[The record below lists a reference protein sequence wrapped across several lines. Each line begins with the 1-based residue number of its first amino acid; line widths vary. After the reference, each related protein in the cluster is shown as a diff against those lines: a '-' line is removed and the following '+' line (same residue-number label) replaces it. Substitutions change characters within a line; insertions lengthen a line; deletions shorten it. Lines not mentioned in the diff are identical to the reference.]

1 MGQTEKKPVTRED
14 LFQFRFVSEV
24 SFSPDG
30 QWASY
35 VVNQADREENRYHSG
50 IWAVN
55 METKE
60 NKLLAAR
67 GEVKAPVWLDEE
79 TLLFASGRDMDKEEA
94 KKRTEYY
101 RLSLTGGEAVKAMSI
116 PVKVEKLRKLKDKW
130 LVLATVDENQEDS
143 KASKGAAGQQARG
156 QDAGAAGGGECQGG
170 TSAGEDSYEAEEGKD
185 YYIYE
190 ELPFWFNGKGIR
202 SRKRSALYL
211 FDEVSEEMTRVS
223 QKYLDIVSFDVSPD
237 KTKVVWCGPEYDS
250 VMPRTCGLYL
260 YNIEEGKQK
269 QLVKEDLYDVNQVCF
284 MGDGKIFYTASTYER
299 VGKHP
304 RYYIYDLAQGGSARQ
319 LPYQDASVGNIVGS
333 DAKFGGGSSAV
344 YCREKDVLYLVQTL
358 WGDSKIMAMDQEGA
372 VTEVTKAAGAV
383 TGFDVNGG
391 RIVMTAMR
399 GQHLAEVYALCPD
412 SGEEEKLTGFNDEYL
427 ENHKVS
433 HPESFR
439 YDSKNGY
446 EMEGYVT
453 KPADYE
459 PGKKYPAVLEIHGG
473 PKTASGTV
481 FFHEYQCLAND
492 GYFVI
497 YCNPRGSDGRGE
509 AFADITEVFGK
520 DDFEDLLEFTD
531 QALAHYPDIDP
542 GKVGVCGGS
551 YGGFMCNWIVG
562 HTDRYAAAVSQR
574 SISNYLTKCL
584 YTDIGYYAN
593 RLQMGAYPWENFHK
607 VWSMSPLSGAK
618 DAKTPLLL
626 LQSDEDYRCWMGD
639 AIQMFSAVK
648 RQGTDARLVLFH
660 GENHELS
667 RSGKP
672 ENRMTRLKE
681 LEGWFEKYL
690 R

>member
-14 LFQFRFVSEV
+14 LYQFHFVSEV

-35 VVNQADREENRYHSG
+35 VVNQADQEENCYHSS
-50 IWAVN
+50 IWVVN
-55 METKE
+55 TETGE
-60 NKLLAAR
+60 NRLMASR
-67 GEVKAPVWLDEE
+67 GEAKAPVWIDGE
-79 TLLFASGRDMDKEEA
+79 TLLFASGRELDKEDA
-94 KKRTEYY
+94 KNQTEYY
-101 RLSLTGGEAVKAMSI
+101 AISLGGGEAAKAMTV
-116 PVKVEKLRKLKDKW
+116 PAKVEKLRKLGEKW
-130 LVLATVDENQEDS
+130 LVLATVDENEDS
-143 KASKGAAGQQARG
+143 GKEARQEAGKPAGGAVCAGTDGQAAGDPENWEAKE
-156 QDAGAAGGGECQGG
+156 GE
-170 TSAGEDSYEAEEGKD
+170 D

-202 SRKRSALYL
+202 SRKRSALYI
-211 FDEVSEEMTRVS
+211 FDEDGKTMTRIS
-223 QKYLDIVSFDVSPD
+223 QKYLDTVSFDVSED
-237 KTKVVWCGPEYDS
+237 GKKIAWCGPVYDS
-250 VMPRTCGLYL
+250 VMPRTCGLYVYDTEAGRL
-260 YNIEEGKQK
+260 SQP
-269 QLVKEDLYDVNQVCF
+269 VKEDIYDVNQVCF
-284 MGDGKIFYTASTYER
+284 MGNEEIFYTASTYER

-304 RYYIYDLAQGGSARQ
+304 RYYICSLTEGSLRQ
-319 LPYQDASVGNIVGS
+319 LPYCDASVGNIVGS
-333 DAKFGGGSSAV
+333 DAKFGVGRSAV
-344 YCREKDVLYLVQTL
+344 YCQEKKVLYLLQTL
-358 WGDSKIMAMDQEGA
+358 RGDCKLMAMDRQGNL
-372 VTEVTKAAGAV
+372 TEVTKEAGAV
-383 TGFDVNGG
+383 TGFDVRGG
-391 RIVMTAMR
+391 RVVMTAMR
-399 GQHLAEVYALCPD
+399 GQHLAEVYALCPE
-412 SGEEEKLTGFNDEYL
+412 SGREEKLTCFNDGYL
-427 ENHKVS
+427 DSHKVS
-433 HPESFR
+433 EPETFR
-439 YDSKNGY
+439 YESRNGY
-446 EMEGYVT
+446 EMEGYVI

-459 PGKKYPAVLEIHGG
+459 QGKKYPAVLEIHGG

-481 FFHEYQCLAND
+481 FFHEYQCLASD

-531 QALAHYPDIDP
+531 QALSRYPDMD
-542 GKVGVCGGS
+542 GEKMGVCGGS

-593 RLQMGAYPWENFHK
+593 RLQMGAYPWEDFHK

-618 DAKTPLLL
+618 DARTPLLL

-639 AIQMFSAVK
+639 AVQMFSAVK
-648 RQGTDARLVLFH
+648 RQGVDARLVLFH

-672 ENRMTRLKE
+672 ANRMTRLKE

-690 R
+690 

>member
-14 LFQFRFVSEV
+14 LFEFHFVSEV

-35 VVNQADREENRYHSG
+35 VVNQADKEENCYHSS

-55 METKE
+55 MGTKE

-67 GEVKAPVWLDEE
+67 GEAKAPVWLDGE
-79 TLLFASGRDMDKEEA
+79 TLLFASGRDQDKEEA
-94 KKRTEYY
+94 KKETRYY
-101 RLSLTGGEAVKAMSI
+101 RLSLTGGEAVKAMTV
-116 PVKVEKLRKLKDKW
+116 PVKVEKLRKLKDQW
-130 LVLATVDENQEDS
+130 LVLATADENQEDLQVS
-143 KASKGAAGQQARG
+143 EETPGQ
-156 QDAGAAGGGECQGG
+156 E
-170 TSAGEDSYEAEEGKD
+170 AGEAGNGEDLYEAEEGKD

-211 FDEVSEEMTRVS
+211 FHEGTGELTRIS
-223 QKYLDIVSFDVSPD
+223 QKYLDIVSFDVSAD
-237 KTKVVWCGPEYDS
+237 GTKVVWCGPLYDS
-250 VMPRTCGLYL
+250 IMPRTCGLYL
-260 YNIEEGKQK
+260 YDCVTGKMS

-284 MGDGKIFYTASTYER
+284 MGNSKIFYTASTYER

-304 RYYIYDLAQGGSARQ
+304 RYYIYDLGENASRQ
-319 LPYQDASVGNIVGS
+319 LPYCDASVGNIVGS
-333 DAKFGGGSSAV
+333 DAKFGGGKSAV
-344 YCREKDVLYLVQTL
+344 YCQEKGVLYLVQTL
-358 WGDSKIMAMDQEGA
+358 WGDSRIMAVDQDGA
-372 VTEVTKAAGAV
+372 VTEVTKEAGAV
-383 TGFDVNGG
+383 TGLDVRGG
-391 RIVMTAMR
+391 KIVMTAMR
-399 GQHLAEVYALCPD
+399 GQHLGEVYALCPEN
-412 SGEEEKLTGFNDEYL
+412 GREEKLTGLNDEYL
-427 ENHKVS
+427 ASRKVS
-433 HPESFR
+433 SPESFR
-439 YDSKNGY
+439 YNSRNGY
-446 EMEGYVT
+446 EMEGYVI

-481 FFHEYQCLAND
+481 FFHEYQCLASD

-531 QALAHYPDIDP
+531 QALAHYPDMDP
-542 GKVGVCGGS
+542 EKVGVCGGS

-593 RLQMGAYPWENFHK
+593 RLQMGAYPWEDFHK

-639 AIQMFSAVK
+639 AVQMFSAVK

-672 ENRMTRLKE
+672 QNRMTRLKE
-681 LEGWFEKYL
+681 LEAWFEKYL
-690 R
+690 G

>member
-14 LFQFRFVSEV
+14 LFQFHFVSEL

-30 QWASY
+30 QWAAY
-35 VVNQADREENRYHSG
+35 VVNQADQEDNCYHSS

-60 NKLLAAR
+60 NRFMAAR
-67 GEVKAPVWLDEE
+67 GEAKAPVWLDGK
-79 TLLFASGRDMDKEEA
+79 TILFTSERDLDKEEA
-94 KKRTEYY
+94 KNKTEYY
-101 RLSLTGGEAVKAMSI
+101 GISLKGGEAAKAMTV
-116 PVKVEKLRKLKDKW
+116 PVKVEKLRKLGDKW
-130 LVLATVDENQEDS
+130 LVLASVNENEEAQAES
-143 KASKGAAGQQARG
+143 AAPGKTADWGKPDGQAEHGKSQ
-156 QDAGAAGGGECQGG
+156 
-170 TSAGEDSYEAEEGKD
+170 EAESCEGENCEAKEGED

-202 SRKRSALYL
+202 SRKRSALYI
-211 FDEVSEEMTRVS
+211 FDETEEKLTRIS
-223 QKYLDIVSFDVSPD
+223 QKYLDTVSFDVSSD
-237 KTKVVWCGPEYDS
+237 GKKVAWCGPIYDS
-250 VMPRTCGLYL
+250 IMPRTCGLYVYDVETGDL
-260 YNIEEGKQK
+260 KQP
-269 QLVKEDLYDVNQVCF
+269 VKEDLYDVNQVCF
-284 MGDGKIFYTASTYER
+284 MGDEEIFYTASTYER
-299 VGKHP
+299 VGRHP
-304 RYYIYDLAQGGSARQ
+304 RYYICGLAGGDSRE
-319 LPYQDASVGNIVGS
+319 LPYCDASVGNIVGS
-333 DAKFGGGSSAV
+333 DAKFGAGRSVA
-344 YCREKDVLYLVQTL
+344 YCPEKKVLYLLQTL
-358 WGDSKIMAMDQEGA
+358 WGDCKLMAMDRQGNL
-372 VTEVTKAAGAV
+372 TEVTKEAGAV
-383 TGFDVNGG
+383 TGFDVKSGT
-391 RIVMTAMR
+391 IVMTAMR
-399 GQHLAEVYALCPD
+399 GQHLAEVYALCPE
-412 SGEEEKLTGFNDEYL
+412 SGREEKLTGFNDGYL
-427 ENHKVS
+427 DSRKVS
-433 HPESFR
+433 EPESIR
-439 YDSKNGY
+439 YNSKNGY
-446 EMEGYVT
+446 EMEGYVI

-459 PGKKYPAVLEIHGG
+459 PGKRYPAVLEIHGG

-492 GYFVI
+492 GYFVM

-531 QALAHYPDIDP
+531 QVLARYPDID
-542 GKVGVCGGS
+542 GEKVGVCGGS

-593 RLQMGAYPWENFHK
+593 RLQMGAYPWEDFHK

-618 DAKTPLLL
+618 NARTPLLL

-672 ENRMTRLKE
+672 KNRITRLKE
-681 LEGWFEKYL
+681 LERWFEKYL
-690 R
+690 S

>member
-14 LFQFRFVSEV
+14 LFEFRFVSEV

-35 VVNQADREENRYHSG
+35 VVNQADKEENCYHSS

-55 METKE
+55 MGTKE

-67 GEVKAPVWLDEE
+67 GEAKAPVWLDGE
-79 TLLFASGRDMDKEEA
+79 TLLFASGRDQDKEEA
-94 KKRTEYY
+94 KKNTEYY
-101 RLSLTGGEAVKAMSI
+101 RLSLTGGEAVKAMTV
-116 PVKVEKLRKLKDKW
+116 PVKVEKLRKLKDQW
-130 LVLATVDENQEDS
+130 LVLATADENQEEL
-143 KASKGAAGQQARG
+143 KASEETPGQEVGAAGN
-156 QDAGAAGGGECQGG
+156 
-170 TSAGEDSYEAEEGKD
+170 GEDLYEAEEGKD

-211 FDEVSEEMTRVS
+211 FREETGELTRIS
-223 QKYLDIVSFDVSPD
+223 QKYLDIVSFDVSAD
-237 KTKVVWCGPEYDS
+237 GTKAVWCGPLYDS
-250 VMPRTCGLYL
+250 IMPRTCGLYV
-260 YNIEEGKQK
+260 YDCETGKMS

-284 MGDGKIFYTASTYER
+284 MGDSRIFYTASTYER

-304 RYYIYDLAQGGSARQ
+304 RYYIYDLGENASRQ
-319 LPYQDASVGNIVGS
+319 LPYCDASVGNIVGS
-333 DAKFGGGSSAV
+333 DAKFGGGKSAV
-344 YCREKDVLYLVQTL
+344 YCQEKDVLYLVQTL
-358 WGDSKIMAMDQEGA
+358 WGDSRIMAVGQDGA
-372 VTEVTKAAGAV
+372 VAEVTKEAGAV
-383 TGFDVNGG
+383 TGLDVRGG
-391 RIVMTAMR
+391 KIVMTAMR
-399 GQHLAEVYALCPD
+399 GQHLGEVYALCPE
-412 SGEEEKLTGFNDEYL
+412 SGREEKLTGLNDEYL
-427 ENHKVS
+427 ASHKVS
-433 HPESFR
+433 SPESFR
-439 YDSKNGY
+439 YNSRNGY
-446 EMEGYVT
+446 EMEGYVI

-481 FFHEYQCLAND
+481 FFHEYQCLASD

-520 DDFEDLLEFTD
+520 NDFEDLLEFTD
-531 QALAHYPDIDP
+531 QALAHYPDMDP
-542 GKVGVCGGS
+542 EKVGVCGGS

-593 RLQMGAYPWENFHK
+593 RLQMGAYPWEDFHK

-672 ENRMTRLKE
+672 RNRMTRLKE
-681 LEGWFEKYL
+681 LEAWFKKYL
-690 R
+690 G

>member
-14 LFQFRFVSEV
+14 LFQFHFVSEV

-35 VVNQADREENRYHSG
+35 VVNQADQEENCYHSS

-55 METKE
+55 MGTKE
-60 NKLLAAR
+60 NRLMAAR
-67 GEVKAPVWLDEE
+67 GEAKAPVWLDGE
-79 TLLFASGRDMDKEEA
+79 TLLFASGRDLDKEAA
-94 KKRTEYY
+94 KNKTEYY
-101 RLSLTGGEAVKAMSI
+101 TISLNGGEASKAMTLPVKA
-116 PVKVEKLRKLKDKW
+116 EKLKRFGDRW
-130 LVLATVDENQEDS
+130 LVLATVDENEACGGED
-143 KASKGAAGQQARG
+143 RRT
-156 QDAGAAGGGECQGG
+156 AGGKDREN
-170 TSAGEDSYEAEEGKD
+170 DSYEAREGED

-211 FDEVSEEMTRVS
+211 FDEAEEKLTRIS
-223 QKYLDIVSFDVSPD
+223 QKYLDTVSFDVSPD
-237 KTKVVWCGPEYDS
+237 GKKAVWCGPIYDS
-250 VMPRTCGLYL
+250 IMPRTCGLYVYDRETGDL
-260 YNIEEGKQK
+260 K
-269 QLVKEDLYDVNQVCF
+269 QLVKEDVYDVNQVCF
-284 MGDGKIFYTASTYER
+284 MGNDEIFYTASTYER

-304 RYYIYDLAQGGSARQ
+304 RYYICSLAEGASRQ
-319 LPYQDASVGNIVGS
+319 LPYCDASVGNIVGS
-333 DAKFGGGSSAV
+333 DAKFGTGKSVV
-344 YCREKDVLYLVQTL
+344 YCPEKKTLYLLQTL
-358 WGDSKIMAMDQEGA
+358 WGDCKLMAMDCRGKVTA
-372 VTEVTKAAGAV
+372 VTEEAGAV
-383 TGFDVNGG
+383 TGFDVKNGS
-391 RIVMTAMR
+391 IVMTAMR
-399 GQHLAEVYALCPD
+399 GQGLAEVYALCPET
-412 SGEEEKLTGFNDEYL
+412 GREEKITGFNDSYL
-427 ENHKVS
+427 DSHKVS
-433 HPESFR
+433 WPETFK
-439 YDSKNGY
+439 YDSKNGC
-446 EMEGYVT
+446 EMEGYVI

-481 FFHEYQCLAND
+481 FFHEYQCLASD

-509 AFADITEVFGK
+509 VFADITEAFGR

-531 QALAHYPDIDP
+531 QALLRYPDIDG

-593 RLQMGAYPWENFHK
+593 RLQMGAYPWEDFYK

-618 DAKTPLLL
+618 NAKTPLLL

-648 RQGTDARLVLFH
+648 RRGTDARLVLFH

-667 RSGKP
+667 RSGRP
-672 ENRMTRLKE
+672 ANRMTRLKE

-690 R
+690 S

>member
-14 LFQFRFVSEV
+14 LFEFHFVSEV

-35 VVNQADREENRYHSG
+35 VVNQADKEENCYHSS

-55 METKE
+55 MGTKE

-67 GEVKAPVWLDEE
+67 GGAKAPVWLDGE
-79 TLLFASGRDMDKEEA
+79 TLLFSSERDQDKEEA
-94 KKRTEYY
+94 KKETRYY
-101 RLSLTGGEAVKAMSI
+101 RLSLTGGEAVKAMTV
-116 PVKVEKLRKLKDKW
+116 PVKVEKLRKLKDQW
-130 LVLATVDENQEDS
+130 LVLATADENQEDLQVS
-143 KASKGAAGQQARG
+143 EETPGQEADRAGN
-156 QDAGAAGGGECQGG
+156 
-170 TSAGEDSYEAEEGKD
+170 GEDLYEAEEGKD

-211 FDEVSEEMTRVS
+211 FHEETRELTRIS
-223 QKYLDIVSFDVSPD
+223 QKYLDIVSFDVSAD
-237 KTKVVWCGPEYDS
+237 GTKVVWCGPLYDS
-250 VMPRTCGLYL
+250 IMPRTCGLYV
-260 YNIEEGKQK
+260 YDCETGKMS

-284 MGDGKIFYTASTYER
+284 MGNSKIFYTASTYER

-304 RYYIYDLAQGGSARQ
+304 RYYVYDLRENASRQ
-319 LPYQDASVGNIVGS
+319 LPYCDASVGNIVGS
-333 DAKFGGGSSAV
+333 DAKFGGGKSAV
-344 YCREKDVLYLVQTL
+344 YCQEKGVLYLIQTL
-358 WGDSKIMAMDQEGA
+358 WGDSRIMAVNQDGA
-372 VTEVTKAAGAV
+372 VTEVTKEAGAV
-383 TGFDVNGG
+383 TGLDVRGG
-391 RIVMTAMR
+391 KIVMTAMR
-399 GQHLAEVYALCPD
+399 GQHLGEVYALCPE
-412 SGEEEKLTGFNDEYL
+412 SGREEKLTGLNDEYL
-427 ENHKVS
+427 ASRKVS
-433 HPESFR
+433 CPESFR
-439 YDSKNGY
+439 YNSRNGY
-446 EMEGYVT
+446 EMEGYVI

-481 FFHEYQCLAND
+481 FFHEYQCLASD

-531 QALAHYPDIDP
+531 QALAHYPDMDP
-542 GKVGVCGGS
+542 EKVGVCGGS

-593 RLQMGAYPWENFHK
+593 RLQMGAYPWEDFHK

-639 AIQMFSAVK
+639 AVQMFSAVK

-672 ENRMTRLKE
+672 QNRMTRLKE
-681 LEGWFEKYL
+681 LEAWFEKYL
-690 R
+690 G

>member
-1 MGQTEKKPVTRED
+1 M
-14 LFQFRFVSEV
+14 
-24 SFSPDG
+24 
-30 QWASY
+30 
-35 VVNQADREENRYHSG
+35 
-50 IWAVN
+50 
-55 METKE
+55 
-60 NKLLAAR
+60 
-67 GEVKAPVWLDEE
+67 
-79 TLLFASGRDMDKEEA
+79 
-94 KKRTEYY
+94 
-101 RLSLTGGEAVKAMSI
+101 
-116 PVKVEKLRKLKDKW
+116 
-130 LVLATVDENQEDS
+130 
-143 KASKGAAGQQARG
+143 
-156 QDAGAAGGGECQGG
+156 
-170 TSAGEDSYEAEEGKD
+170 
-185 YYIYE
+185 
-190 ELPFWFNGKGIR
+190 
-202 SRKRSALYL
+202 
-211 FDEVSEEMTRVS
+211 
-223 QKYLDIVSFDVSPD
+223 
-237 KTKVVWCGPEYDS
+237 
-250 VMPRTCGLYL
+250 
-260 YNIEEGKQK
+260 
-269 QLVKEDLYDVNQVCF
+269 
-284 MGDGKIFYTASTYER
+284 
-299 VGKHP
+299 
-304 RYYIYDLAQGGSARQ
+304 
-319 LPYQDASVGNIVGS
+319 
-333 DAKFGGGSSAV
+333 
-344 YCREKDVLYLVQTL
+344 
-358 WGDSKIMAMDQEGA
+358 
-372 VTEVTKAAGAV
+372 
-383 TGFDVNGG
+383 
-391 RIVMTAMR
+391 
-399 GQHLAEVYALCPD
+399 YALCPD

-446 EMEGYVT
+446 EMEGYVI
-453 KPADYE
+453 KPGDYE

-542 GKVGVCGGS
+542 EKVGVCGGS

-593 RLQMGAYPWENFHK
+593 RLQMGAYPWEDFPK